1 MNIDTLLQDLRY
13 ALRSLRSSP
22 GFTTVAVLTLALG
35 IGANSAVFST
45 VYSLLFN
52 PLPFARTDGLVAV
65 WEVAP
70 QGNDHIEMSP
80 ANFRDY
86 RAAATSFADL
96 VAHAWWPANLTGGD
110 AAERVQGFRVSPAY
124 FEVLGVRPLLGRAF
138 AAGEDVPGRDRVIV
152 LGHGLWRRRF
162 GGDSGIVGRAIA
174 VNGIERTVIGVL
186 PPRVAY
192 PSPGEAWVPLVL
204 DSAGW
209 EQRSARYL
217 LVTGR
222 LASGATIDGAEAE
235 LATIARRL
243 AATYPVSNTR
253 WSANV
258 QPLRRDVVRTLEPV
272 LLLLFGAVG
281 FVLLIACVNVANL
294 LLARGTRR
302 RREFAL
308 RATLGARPGRL
319 VRQVLTESAVLAAL
333 SGAAGVVVAM
343 WGVTLLTG
351 LVPAEQQPYLLGFD
365 RIGING
371 PVLAFTA
378 ATALLTAI
386 LFGLVPALRGA
397 DADLQGVLQ
406 AGDRAGGA
414 PTRHRLR
421 RALVSAEVALAL
433 LLLAGAGLM
442 FRGMRV
448 LLATPP
454 GFEPDSVAL
463 TGIALPALR
472 YAEPE
477 QAAAFYRDLLAR
489 VAALPGVR
497 AAGAANV
504 TPLCQCNQTTSFAIV
519 GMEPF
524 RPDERP
530 DVGLR
535 VVTPD
540 YFAALGVP
548 VVAGRRLETSDAAAT
563 PRVVVVNQTLARRYF
578 PDGAIGRRV
587 RFYGDTPFE
596 IVGIVGDV
604 RHDGPSRQPGPELY
618 ISALQ
623 EPLREM
629 TLAVRA
635 ADPVA
640 VLPAIRGAVRE
651 VDPDQPV
658 ADQRTMRDA
667 LTAVLGPHRLAQRVL
682 GGLGAIALAL
692 AAVGIYAV
700 IAQLVT
706 ERTREIGI
714 RLALGGDPAAVRALV
729 LRQGVTPAAWGTLAG
744 TVLAVLAA
752 QLLAAQF
759 VGVRAR
765 DPGTLLVVALV
776 LLGVAVLA
784 AYLPARRATR
794 VDPLSA
800 LRAE

>member
-1 MNIDTLLQDLRY
+1 MDTLWQDVRY
-13 ALRSLRSSP
+13 ALRALRGNP
-22 GFTTVAVLTLALG
+22 GFTAVAVLTLALG

-52 PLPFARTDGLVAV
+52 PLPFARSDGLVAV
-65 WEVAP
+65 WEVGP
-70 QGNDHIEMSP
+70 QGNDHTEVSP

-86 RAAATSFADL
+86 RAAARSFANL

-110 AAERVQGFRVSPAY
+110 APERVQGFRVSPEY
-124 FEVLGVRPLLGRAF
+124 FATLGVRPLLGRAF
-138 AAGEDVPGRDRVIV
+138 APGEDQPGRDRVI
-152 LGHGLWRRRF
+152 LLSHGLWQRRF
-162 GGDSGIVGRAIA
+162 GGDTTVVGRTVA

-192 PSPGEAWVPLVL
+192 PAPGEVWAPLAL

-209 EQRSARYL
+209 ERRGARYL

-222 LASGATIDGAEAE
+222 LAPGATLEGAQAE
-235 LATIARRL
+235 LATLARRL
-243 AATYPVSNTR
+243 ADTYTETNAR

-258 QPLRRDVVRTLEPV
+258 QPLAQDAVRMLEPV

-294 LLARGTRR
+294 LLARGTHR

-319 VRQVLTESAVLAAL
+319 VRQALTESVVLAL
-333 SGAAGVVVAM
+333 LGGAAGVVVAL
-343 WGVTLLTG
+343 WGITLLTG
-351 LVPAEQQPYLLGFD
+351 LVPEEHQRFLLGFD

-371 PVLAFTA
+371 AVLAFTA
-378 ATALLTAI
+378 AMAVLTAM
-386 LFGLVPALRGA
+386 LFGLVPALRA
-397 DADLQGVLQ
+397 AEPDLQGVLQ
-406 AGDRAGGA
+406 AGDRAGGG
-414 PTRHRLR
+414 PSRHRLR
-421 RALVSAEVALAL
+421 RALVGAEVTLAL

-442 FRGMRV
+442 FRGMRA

-463 TGIALPALR
+463 TSIALPPFR
-472 YAEPE
+472 YESPE
-477 QAAAFYRDLLAR
+477 QATAFYRDLLAR
-489 VAALPGVR
+489 VTALPGVR

-504 TPLCQCNQTTSFAIV
+504 TPLCLCNQTTSFAIV
-519 GMEPF
+519 GAEPF
-524 RPDERP
+524 RPGEGP
-530 DVGLR
+530 DVGER
-535 VVTPD
+535 VVTPG

-548 VVAGRRLETSDAAAT
+548 MVAGRGFADTDGPDQ
-563 PRVVVVNQTLARRYF
+563 PRVIVINQTLARRHF
-578 PDGAIGRRV
+578 PGGAIGRRI
-587 RFYGDTPFE
+587 RFGESDPFE

-604 RHDGPSRQPGPELY
+604 RHDGPARPPQPELY
-618 ISALQ
+618 FPAAQ
-623 EPLREM
+623 QPRWEM

-635 ADPVA
+635 ADPRA
-640 VLPAIRGAVRE
+640 VLPAIRAAVRA

-667 LTAVLGPHRLAQRVL
+667 LAAALGPYRLALRVL
-682 GGLGAIALAL
+682 GGLGALALAL

-700 IAQLVT
+700 IAQLVS

-714 RLALGGDPAAVRALV
+714 RLALGGEPAAVRALV
-729 LRQGVTPAAWGTLAG
+729 LRQGVAPAAWGTAVGVGLA
-744 TVLAVLAA
+744 AVAA

-765 DPGTLLVVALV
+765 DPGTLLVVASALLV
-776 LLGVAVLA
+776 VALLA
-784 AYLPARRATR
+784 AYLPARRATH

-800 LRAE
+800 LRTE